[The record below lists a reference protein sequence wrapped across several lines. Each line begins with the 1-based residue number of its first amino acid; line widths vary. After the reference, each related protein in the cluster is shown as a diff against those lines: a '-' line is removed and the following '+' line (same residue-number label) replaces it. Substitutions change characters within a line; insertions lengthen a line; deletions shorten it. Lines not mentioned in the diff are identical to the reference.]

1 MHGALE
7 KNPVA
12 VSANGTILAGFVLIA
27 LLFVVG
33 GSWAHFARL
42 SGAVIAQGQ
51 VTVEGR
57 TKTVQ
62 HPDGGVVAQIL
73 IGEGDRVERG
83 DLLLLLDDTL
93 LKAERGV
100 HRGRLRESLARK
112 ARLEAERDDA
122 GAIAWY
128 TLSPKPFGLSLDP
141 RVRAG
146 QQNLFEARRQTRLGR
161 ISMLT
166 ERVAQFEN
174 QIDGTE
180 ALNRS
185 LQRQVVSL
193 DTELEAVRALK
204 EKGLVRAS
212 RVLELE
218 RRRETLVGQIA
229 GHDAEVARV
238 RNAIGEARIEMLQ
251 IDREFRQDVL
261 ARLRDVEVE
270 INDSV
275 QNLAATRERLRR
287 VEIRAPVSGEVHGLS
302 VVTIGGVLSAGEE
315 VVRIVPQTDR
325 FEVEVFVEPR
335 YVDNVFSGQSAV
347 LRFPAFSQR
356 TTPDLTGTVRGVSA
370 DVVTDEGSGL
380 SVYAVRLAV
389 AGDELARLGERDLVQ
404 GMPVEAF
411 IQTGERSVLDY
422 LLRPLSDQLSRAFRE
437 Q

>member
-1 MHGALE
+1 MHGAAE

-42 SGAVIAQGQ
+42 SSAVIAQGQ

-122 GAIAWY
+122 GAIPWG

-185 LQRQVVSL
+185 RQRQVVSL

-204 EKGLVRAS
+204 EKGLVPAS

-261 ARLRDVEVE
+261 GTPAGCRGRNQRQRPEPGGDARTIATGRDQGAGVGRGSRSQRGDHRRRSCRRRGGRSHRAA
-270 INDSV
+270 NRSV
-275 QNLAATRERLRR
+275 RGRGVR
-287 VEIRAPVSGEVHGLS
+287 RAPICRQRLFRTVGGFAVSGL
-302 VVTIGGVLSAGEE
+302 
-315 VVRIVPQTDR
+315 
-325 FEVEVFVEPR
+325 
-335 YVDNVFSGQSAV
+335 QSAQ
-347 LRFPAFSQR
+347 PPP
-356 TTPDLTGTVRGVSA
+356 T
-370 DVVTDEGSGL
+370 
-380 SVYAVRLAV
+380 
-389 AGDELARLGERDLVQ
+389 
-404 GMPVEAF
+404 
-411 IQTGERSVLDY
+411 
-422 LLRPLSDQLSRAFRE
+422 
-437 Q
+437 